1 MQTNGRTKLHNSMNG
16 DKAMSNSMADKSVLK
31 RFIALRRPG
40 GSILYVNAHLLAG
53 FGVQNDKRTFV
64 SLDGAPVVVSNST
77 EEILD
82 LLSRLD
88 DD

>member
-1 MQTNGRTKLHNSMNG
+1 MQTNGQTKFHNSMNG
-16 DKAMSNSMADKSVLK
+16 DRAMSNAIAGKSVLK

-40 GSILYVNAHLLAG
+40 ESVLYVNAHLLAG

-77 EEILD
+77 EEIID